1 MSLQE
6 RYDKFKTKKEIIK
19 ELGLYKA
26 LIIKKSNQQDY
37 NSALEKLKSALILI
51 NENLEDFDLEQERN
65 ELEQI
70 RFDIKSEMMNSR
82 RIFLRRFH
90 GLLNERLTEENLEDF
105 CKLLTMLKVQ
115 VDVNVDRLNLHDIQD
130 EITTYFK
137 YIKKL
142 YAILSSY
149 KILNYHNASNQI
161 LRFASELKH
170 VHCPNITKFAYSLYN
185 ELLYSKLNEI
195 SDRHSRIKLAELSQI
210 LAIEPQTLSEL
221 ITKLMKK
228 EEFPISNYLSKTQEV
243 VFKKKI

>member
-6 RYDKFKTKKEIIK
+6 RYDKFKTKKEVIK
-19 ELGLYKA
+19 ELSLYKA
-26 LIIKKSNQQDY
+26 LIIKRRNQQDY
-37 NSALEKLKSALILI
+37 SSALEKLKSALILI
-51 NENLEDFDLEQERN
+51 DENLEDFDLEQERH

-70 RFDIKSEMMNSR
+70 RFDIRSEMMNSR
-82 RIFLRRFH
+82 RKFLRRYY
-90 GLLNERLTEENLEDF
+90 GLLNERLTEQNLEDF

-115 VDVNVDRLNLHDIQD
+115 VDDNVERLNLHDVQN

-137 YIKKL
+137 NIKKL

-149 KILNYHNASNQI
+149 KILNFHKASNQI

-210 LAIEPQTLSEL
+210 LAIDPNTLSEL

-228 EEFPISNYLSKTQEV
+228 EEFPISNYLSRTQEV
-243 VFKKKI
+243 VFKKKL